1 MENKNYILN
10 NINKELDKLID
21 YILNKEE
28 KKVKISNKKE
38 YKMEN
43 NNELNIFTF
52 KDIQEENKEI
62 KKNLENKAYNYMNYK

>member
-28 KKVKISNKKE
+28 KKLK
-38 YKMEN
+38 
-43 NNELNIFTF
+43 
-52 KDIQEENKEI
+52 
-62 KKNLENKAYNYMNYK
+62 

>member
-1 MENKNYILN
+1 
-10 NINKELDKLID
+10 
-21 YILNKEE
+21 
-28 KKVKISNKKE
+28 
-38 YKMEN
+38 MEN